1 MGEIEMERM
10 EWSKGVYNGDRHS
23 RMITVKN

>member
-10 EWSKGVYNGDRHS
+10 EWSKGVYNGDKQS
-23 RMITVKN
+23 RMMTVKN